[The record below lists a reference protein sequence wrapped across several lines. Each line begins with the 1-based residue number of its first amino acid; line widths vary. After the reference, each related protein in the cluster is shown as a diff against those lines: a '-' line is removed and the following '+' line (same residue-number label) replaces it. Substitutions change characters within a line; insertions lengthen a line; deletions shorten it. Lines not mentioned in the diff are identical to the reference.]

1 MKQMIYILY
10 NPLSNNGHGYE
21 DVARLRDILGT
32 DAQYTDITAVD
43 TKKFYQKLD
52 GKDEIILSGGD
63 GTINR
68 FVNDIYDVESGIH
81 VRYYQSGCGNDFAN
95 DVRNA
100 FTDGFVELNP
110 YMKNLPTITVNGQKR
125 YFLNGIGYGVDGYCC
140 EKSDELKKK
149 SGRRINYSLIALRG
163 LLFDYKPCNAVVTV
177 DGKAYSYTRVL
188 MSPVMKGRYYGGGV
202 MIAPAQNRLDEEGT
216 VTVVTVHDLKKL
228 KALLIFPKIY
238 SGRHTR
244 HTDVVAVHTG
254 HEITVEFEKPTPL
267 QIDGETVSGVT
278 EFTVVSAMKRLN
290 AQVFDKE
297 IKGA

>member
-1 MKQMIYILY
+1 MIYILY

-21 DVARLRDILGT
+21 DVSRLKSILGVNT
-32 DAQYTDITAVD
+32 QYTDITTID
-43 TKKFYQKLD
+43 TKKFYQGLD

-68 FVNDIYDVESGIH
+68 FINDIYDVESGIR
-81 VRYYQSGCGNDFAN
+81 VRYFKSGCGNDFAN
-95 DVRNA
+95 DVKNA
-100 FTDGFVELNP
+100 FSDGFVALNP
-110 YMKNLPTITVNGQKR
+110 YMKNLPMITVNGRKQ

-149 SGRRINYSLIALRG
+149 SGRRMNYSVIALRG
-163 LLFDYKPCNAVVTV
+163 LFFDYKPCNAVVTV
-177 DGKAYSYTRVL
+177 DGKRYHYTHVL
-188 MSPVMKGRYYGGGV
+188 MSPVMKGRYYGGGI
-202 MIAPAQNRLDEEGT
+202 MIAPAQNRLGGDGS
-216 VTVVTVHDLKKL
+216 VTVVTVHDLGKL
-228 KALLIFPKIY
+228 KALGIFPKIY
-238 SGRHTR
+238 SGKHIK

-278 EFTVVSAMKRLN
+278 RFTVESGADRDN
-290 AQVFDKE
+290 AKVFDKE